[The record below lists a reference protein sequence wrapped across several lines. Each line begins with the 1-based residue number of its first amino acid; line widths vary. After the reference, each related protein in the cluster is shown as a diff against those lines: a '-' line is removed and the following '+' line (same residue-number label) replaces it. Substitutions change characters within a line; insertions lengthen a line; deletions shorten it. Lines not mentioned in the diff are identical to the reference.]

1 MEPCRARGHSR
12 GHDLPI
18 RAGSGRVMIMV

>member
-12 GHDLPI
+12 GHDLLI
-18 RAGSGRVMIMV
+18 RVESSRAMITE